1 VNPGNHPGGLA
12 KLLGS
17 FIMHKN
23 GGHAIVMGPSKH
35 QQKPFYGLTECLYM
49 YGCISSNGSCASL
62 TLCFAAPVFF
72 FSIDLSCPLWQDT
85 KINVCTGEYLMM
97 RLTLE
102 TASEMGEALLDAV
115 ELAKNINEEVGL
127 TTTRSGKWLAISG
140 DHDCGTRFVVDP
152 PIKMPD
158 APTLTVVS

>member
-1 VNPGNHPGGLA
+1 MNPGNHPGGLA

-23 GGHAIVMGPSKH
+23 GGHAIVMGPAMH
-35 QQKPFYGLTECLYM
+35 QQKPFSDPT
-49 YGCISSNGSCASL
+49 GCVCICMCIICSDPCVSL
-62 TLCFAAPVFF
+62 TLRFAAPVVF
-72 FSIDLSCPLWQDT
+72 FSLDLNYLLWQYT
-85 KINVCTGEYLMM
+85 KTNICTGEYSMM

-158 APTLTVVS
+158 APTLKVVS